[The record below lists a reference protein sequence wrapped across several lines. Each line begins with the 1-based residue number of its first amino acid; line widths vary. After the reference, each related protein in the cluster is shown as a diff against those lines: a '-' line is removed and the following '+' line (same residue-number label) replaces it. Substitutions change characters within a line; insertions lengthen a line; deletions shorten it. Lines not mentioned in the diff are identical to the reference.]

1 MKKLTRIL
9 IVVIF
14 FASWNCRKSVE
25 SPLVRLFDGT
35 RPILK
40 IGDDIDNPSA
50 RAYKI
55 IDQFT
60 IDRSGNTYV
69 ASDVEFTIDKF
80 DPQGRF
86 LTAVGR
92 KGQGPGE
99 FDGSRIPSF
108 GVDSRGMI
116 YTSSLQSKI
125 VVLNPDGSL
134 NEEYPFPPEAKSCH
148 VGSVK
153 IAPNDDVHLMFYDPG
168 HEALLIRFSPGFAAY
183 RVYHRTPARK
193 NTALGGFLRFLPD
206 FDFDG
211 SGNIFV
217 TDGFEYRLL
226 VYNPEGELIRTL
238 VRPFRKNKI
247 VVADLALYSGKGQ
260 ELMDFS
266 KDPNSVKMVN
276 GLSDQESYLPSVF
289 GVNVLEDGFIL
300 WTSNRDSEF
309 RFLFDIYDKDF
320 RLIGRS
326 AAYNWVCQN
335 SALARKNRIYLLDMG
350 SDDMEFKKKI
360 GRLSPFIYPFRV
372 FVYELAP
379 LPYLDQTN

>member
-1 MKKLTRIL
+1 MKKLTKVL

-14 FASWNCRKSVE
+14 FASWNCRKSIE
-25 SPLVRLFDGT
+25 PPLVQLFDRT
-35 RPILK
+35 RPILT
-40 IGDDIDNPSA
+40 IGGDIDNPNA

-55 IDQFT
+55 IDQYT
-60 IDRSGNTYV
+60 IDRLGNIYI

-80 DPQGRF
+80 DSQGRF
-86 LTAVGR
+86 LSAVGR

-99 FDGSRIPSF
+99 FDARRRIPSF
-108 GVDSRGMI
+108 GIDSKGMI

-134 NEEYPFPPEAKSCH
+134 NEEYPFPPEAKGCY
-148 VGSVK
+148 VGTIKV
-153 IAPNDDVHLMFYDPG
+153 APNDDVHVMFYDPG
-168 HEALLIRFSPGFAAY
+168 QEVLLTRFSPGFSAY
-183 RVYHRTPARK
+183 RVYHRTPARE
-193 NTALGGFLRFLPD
+193 NTAIGGYLRFLPD

-211 SGNIFV
+211 SGNVYV
-217 TDGFEYRLL
+217 TDGFEYRLF
-226 VYNPEGELIRTL
+226 VYSPEGELVRTL
-238 VRPFRKNKI
+238 HRSFRKNKI
-247 VVADLALYSGKGQ
+247 EVADLVLYSGKGQ
-260 ELMDFS
+260 ELIDFS
-266 KDPNSVKMVN
+266 KDPNSVKIVN
-276 GLSDQESYLPSVF
+276 RLSDRESYLPSVF

-335 SALARKNRIYLLDMG
+335 SALVRKNRIHLLDLG

-360 GRLSPFIYPFRV
+360 GRLSPFEYASRV
-372 FVYELAP
+372 LVYEIAP
-379 LPYLDQTN
+379 